1 MISVGGDGL
10 FSEVFTS
17 LLNRTQSDN
26 NINQNDFDA
35 TLIEP
40 TKTIGII
47 PAGKIF
53 LLKLLIDFY
62 LDLLILK
69 VQLMQLFIAQLV
81 VMM

>member
-1 MISVGGDGL
+1 LTGITSHFYRKKSNIFLLRVSLISVGGDGL

-17 LLNRTQSDN
+17 LLNRTQNDN

-35 TLIEP
+35 TLVEP

-53 LLKLLIDFY
+53 LF
-62 LDLLILK
+62 
-69 VQLMQLFIAQLV
+69 
-81 VMM
+81 